1 MTDKEGKIIPV
12 TLVEAGPCYITQI
25 KKEEKD
31 GYAAVQ
37 VGFKER
43 KKNSKPLTG
52 HFQKSGKSPRFVK
65 EFRVLEAQAKE
76 MKEGDKIDASVFAE
90 GDKVTVSGVSKGK
103 GYAGVIKRWNFSLQP
118 ATHGTKD
125 TYRAPGSIG
134 SAFPQRV
141 IKGRKMAGRQ
151 GSERTTVKN
160 LEIMEIDQE
169 NNLIA
174 LKGAVPGRKGTLLE
188 IKGYGS

>member
-90 GDKVTVSGVSKGK
+90 GDKVKVSGVSKGK

>member
-1 MTDKEGKIIPV
+1 MSQKADEEGKIVPV
-12 TLVEAGPCYITQI
+12 TLVEAGPCYVVQI
-25 KKEEKD
+25 KTKEKD
-31 GYAAVQ
+31 GYSAVQ
-37 VGFKER
+37 VGFKE
-43 KKNSKPLTG
+43 KKANKPLNG

-65 EFRVLEAQAKE
+65 EFKISEEDAEGMKPGDEVNISEFAK
-76 MKEGDKIDASVFAE
+76 
-90 GDKVTVSGVSKGK
+90 GDKVKVIGVSKGK
-103 GYAGVIKRWNFSLQP
+103 GYTGVVKRWGFSLQP

-141 IKGRKMAGRQ
+141 IKGRRMAGRHGFQ
-151 GSERTTVKN
+151 RKTIKN
-160 LEIMEIDQE
+160 LEIMEVDQE

-188 IKGYGS
+188 IRE